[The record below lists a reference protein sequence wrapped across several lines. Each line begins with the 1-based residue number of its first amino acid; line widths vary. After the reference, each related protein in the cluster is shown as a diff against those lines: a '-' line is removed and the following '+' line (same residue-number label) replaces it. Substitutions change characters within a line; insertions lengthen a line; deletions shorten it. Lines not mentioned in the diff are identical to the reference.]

1 MHKMICVLMLL
12 LKLLSLKKSSFFY
25 MIYRHK
31 IESIDKKEFLDVNL
45 EAVK

>member
-1 MHKMICVLMLL
+1 MCFNAAPKITFT
-12 LKLLSLKKSSFFY
+12 KEIKFFY